1 MKANQILRKLFKM
14 VDIIVRERTK
24 ALPFNYCIE
33 GRIIKRNNDGTYQAN
48 INGKESRIQEK
59 RGVYYRNGD
68 LVDILIR
75 NGNYSDKY
83 ILWKK

>member
-1 MKANQILRKLFKM
+1 MNYDILEALKIAIDERIK
-14 VDIIVRERTK
+14 ERTK
-24 ALPFNYCIE
+24 KLKANYCIE

-48 INGKESRIQEK
+48 INGKESKAQEK
-59 RGVYYRNGD
+59 KGIYYRNGD